1 MLENIQRRATKFIL
15 DYPLHCSYTERL
27 VKLNLLPL
35 ERRRMWND
43 LAFFFKC
50 QHGLYHLDI
59 SNIAKQRTVRY
70 NIRSC
75 NINNFN
81 EIRCNTE
88 FFKHSYFPRVIR
100 AWNLLPGDVKAIAE
114 IGLFKRKLRKY
125 FLEPLNDYIPP
136 YFFLNL

>member
-1 MLENIQRRATKFIL
+1 
-15 DYPLHCSYTERL
+15 
-27 VKLNLLPL
+27 
-35 ERRRMWND
+35 MWND
-43 LAFFFKC
+43 LAFFFEC
-50 QHGLYHLDI
+50 QHGLYDLDI
-59 SNIAKQRTVRY
+59 SNIAKKQTVRY

-88 FFKHSYFPRVIR
+88 FFKHLHCPRVIR
-100 AWNLLPGDVKAIAE
+100 AWNLLPVDVKAIAE

-136 YFFLNL
+136 